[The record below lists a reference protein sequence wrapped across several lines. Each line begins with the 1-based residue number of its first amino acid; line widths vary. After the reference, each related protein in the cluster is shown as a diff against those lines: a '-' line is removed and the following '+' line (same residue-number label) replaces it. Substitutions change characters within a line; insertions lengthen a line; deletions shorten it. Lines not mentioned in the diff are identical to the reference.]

1 MQEHESGLTG
11 SWLIILDPQRGSRAK
26 QGVRPGYKIPK
37 LLQWSAFSNIAVLPN
52 GSTTFP
58 HIATS
63 WEPSELMGDTSLKS
77 HHQVGSLY

>member
-11 SWLIILDPQRGSRAK
+11 SWLTNLDPQRGSRAK
-26 QGVRPGYKIPK
+26 QGVRPGYKIPC
-37 LLQWSAFSNIAVLPN
+37 SSGYAFSSKAVPPK

-63 WEPSELMGDTSLKS
+63 WEPSELMGPS
-77 HHQVGSLY
+77 HLSHIIKWAAY